1 MARPVELV
9 ASYWSISG
17 DCYAAGPS
25 EVSPFD
31 FRDRIEAA
39 AKVGFQGVGLVHED
53 IQAVSRLIGYDA
65 MKSILD
71 DNGMKYVEVE
81 VLFDWFGDGDA
92 RRRSDVVR
100 TDLLDAA
107 GRLGARHIKIVGGIV
122 ETGDTSP
129 PSDRMMADFR
139 ELCDQA
145 AGVGT
150 SVVVELLPFS
160 NLVTPE
166 QGLALVRGAGAKNGG
181 LMIDVWHMARAGIGN
196 DRIRALPK
204 DVVTGVEID
213 DARAEV
219 ELPLY
224 HDTVHN
230 RELPGEGDLDIRGF
244 LEAVRDL
251 GYDGPYGVE
260 ILSRAHRVR
269 PLAEQARLSYETS
282 MKQFEMLGR

>member
-1 MARPVELV
+1 MAHPVELV

-39 AKVGFQGVGLVHED
+39 AEAGFVGVGLVHQD
-53 IQAVSRLIGYDA
+53 IEAVSRRIGFDA
-65 MKSILD
+65 MRKILD
-71 DNGMKYVEVE
+71 DNGMRYVEVE
-81 VLFDWFGDGDA
+81 VLFDWSGDGEA
-92 RRRSDVVR
+92 RRRSDMVR

-107 GRLGARHIKIVGGIV
+107 GRLNARHIKIVGAIL
-122 ETGDTSP
+122 ETGDTAP
-129 PSDRMMADFR
+129 PSERMIADFR
-139 ELCDQA
+139 ILCDQA
-145 AGVGT
+145 ADVGT
-150 SVVVELLPFS
+150 NVVVELLPFS

-181 LMIDVWHMARAGIGN
+181 LMIDVWHMARAGIDN
-196 DRIRALPK
+196 DRVRALPE

-230 RELPGEGDLDIRGF
+230 RELPGEGVLDIRGF
-244 LEAVRDL
+244 LKAVRDL

-260 ILSRAHRVR
+260 ILSREHRVR
-269 PLAEQARLSYETS
+269 PLEQQARLAFETS
-282 MKQFEMLGR
+282 MRQFEMLD